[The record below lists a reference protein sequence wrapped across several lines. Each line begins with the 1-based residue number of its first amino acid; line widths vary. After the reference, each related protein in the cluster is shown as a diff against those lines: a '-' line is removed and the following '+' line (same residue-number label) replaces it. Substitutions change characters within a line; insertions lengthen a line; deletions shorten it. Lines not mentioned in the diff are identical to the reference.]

1 MVSDCFGIK
10 SNIEMLK
17 CLSNTLQT
25 CHQHICRVLAHYCFI
40 SKYEVKIW
48 KTKMHSIWIISKIVS
63 MSC

>member
-25 CHQHICRVLAHYCFI
+25 CHQHIAEYWLIIVLCSL
-40 SKYEVKIW
+40 SKYEVK
-48 KTKMHSIWIISKIVS
+48 T
-63 MSC
+63 

>member
-1 MVSDCFGIK
+1 MVSDFFGIK

-25 CHQHICRVLAHYCFI
+25 CHQHICRVLAYYCLM
-40 SKYEVKIW
+40 SNYEVKAW
-48 KTKMHSIWIISKIVS
+48 KKTYSIWIISKIVS